1 LSKIKRNLGYQTI
14 YQILNTC
21 LPLITSP
28 YLARV
33 LGAEKQGI
41 FSYTQSIVNYFTL
54 FAMLGVVNYGTRTI
68 AECKKERRSISYSFW
83 NIYLFQALT
92 SAICIVLYS
101 SYLLFLSPD
110 NRLIALIQGLYLIGS
125 FLDANWLFFGL
136 EKFKITVTRNM
147 VVRLLSVA
155 AILLLVKSRDDLW
168 VYTLIMAGSP
178 VISNV
183 IIWKFI
189 PNEVD
194 IHFTDYIN
202 FDEVKRH
209 IKPNLVLFIPLL
221 GMSVYHV
228 MDKTMLGILSSY
240 EQVGFYYNA
249 DKIINIPIGVI
260 GGVGTVMLPR
270 MSALFADNR
279 TEDIKKYFL
288 TSIEGI
294 IISAAAMAFGIAA
307 ISKEF
312 TPVFF
317 GEGFEPCVEL
327 IMVLSPVLIIKG
339 LSQTVRMQLLI
350 PSKNEKVF
358 VQSVFFGALAN
369 LIANMVLIP
378 LHGALGAVIGTLL
391 AELVSCVWQF
401 AKMNT
406 KICVSQ
412 TLIKSMCYLGIGL
425 VMFFAVRKIAPSL
438 PQGIFGLIIE
448 ILIGFLVYSSLCFL
462 LLKITDNSILKIMRR
477 RQ

>member
-1 LSKIKRNLGYQTI
+1 MSKIKRNLGYQTI

-101 SYLLFLSPD
+101 SYLFFLSPE

-279 TEDIKKYFL
+279 AEDIKKYFL

-317 GEGFEPCVEL
+317 GEGFEPCV
-327 IMVLSPVLIIKG
+327 
-339 LSQTVRMQLLI
+339 
-350 PSKNEKVF
+350 
-358 VQSVFFGALAN
+358 
-369 LIANMVLIP
+369 
-378 LHGALGAVIGTLL
+378 
-391 AELVSCVWQF
+391 
-401 AKMNT
+401 
-406 KICVSQ
+406 
-412 TLIKSMCYLGIGL
+412 
-425 VMFFAVRKIAPSL
+425 
-438 PQGIFGLIIE
+438 
-448 ILIGFLVYSSLCFL
+448 
-462 LLKITDNSILKIMRR
+462 
-477 RQ
+477 